1 MKFRFD
7 LKFKIKNLK
16 LFRFGISLL
25 IFAAIS
31 MFTNDNPMEKDKAK
45 SKIMYIVV
53 GLIVIWIA
61 PIAVNYLTV

>member
-1 MKFRFD
+1 
-7 LKFKIKNLK
+7 
-16 LFRFGISLL
+16 
-25 IFAAIS
+25 